1 MELAFEQKQR
11 SCLHRT
17 AHLSLA
23 QEQTQELIIPDS
35 MPDASRTLI
44 CCAEPEVQSKTNREG
59 SLLVTGTLR
68 TGCLYADEAG
78 GLQLLTSE
86 LPFTVKLECAEL
98 REDTQT
104 LVRCCVRSADSRLIN
119 SRKVLLRVSVLV
131 QADGYEPQTQSMSVL
146 KDPPACLQLK
156 TQTYETNAPV
166 ELSERA
172 FQVSEEL
179 NLPDGRPQIARLV
192 SCLLTPVV
200 QEQGLV
206 GSKAVLK
213 GTANLQITYLDNEN
227 ALRTLSFSV
236 PFSQYCQME
245 GDYDQD
251 ETLESVL
258 LVTGVQLEPVAS
270 EQSQKLLFGAGLLAQ
285 CMVVQPQALTL
296 CEDAYSTKGE
306 FQPQWET
313 QEHTM
318 RLDAQTLRE
327 PVRAS
332 FPVQAAAVLDCRV
345 YPDAQA
351 LERTDDGVTVHV
363 PLRADLV
370 YTDPDGAVQA
380 ETFRTEVSCHT
391 ALSENGLCEAVCTI
405 QPEGYASAESVRR
418 DARPDEAAE
427 HAAAVSRHPAHERK
441 RRALGPCAAVP
452 DDGAVDPAGQS
463 SDAAGGG
470 RRTAAADPH
479 VRREAGIWNNVR
491 STRRSRT
498 ARTARS
504 ISASS
509 ALCGRENPPLSSA
522 SWSSSCCR
530 TSKTSMSANAPPTS
544 CRSPARAGRS

>member
-1 MELAFEQKQR
+1 MELAFEQKQQ
-11 SCLHRT
+11 SCLRRT

-119 SRKVLLRVSVLV
+119 SRKVLLRVSILV
-131 QADGYEPQTQSMSVL
+131 QADGFEPQTESTRVL
-146 KDPPACLQLK
+146 TDPPACLQLK
-156 TQTYETNAPV
+156 TQTYEMNAPV
-166 ELSERA
+166 ELAERA

-192 SCLLTPVV
+192 SYSLTPVV

-236 PFSQYCQME
+236 PFSQYCQMG

-270 EQSQKLLFGAGLLAQ
+270 EQSQKLLFGTGILAQ
-285 CMVVQPQALTL
+285 CVVLQPQQLTV
-296 CEDAYSTKGE
+296 CEDAYATKGDFHPE
-306 FQPQWET
+306 W
-313 QEHTM
+313 QEQE
-318 RLDAQTLRE
+318 RLLAELDEWGHNSQRGYMD
-327 PVRAS
+327 RARDYI
-332 FPVQAAAVLDCRV
+332 AAHFSDSGLS
-345 YPDAQA
+345 
-351 LERTDDGVTVHV
+351 LN
-363 PLRADLV
+363 
-370 YTDPDGAVQA
+370 
-380 ETFRTEVSCHT
+380 EVSGHVG
-391 ALSENGLCEAVCTI
+391 LSVSYLSSLFSKYQPPGFSHYLRQYRVEQARLLLESTDASVTEIGYQTGFNSSNSFIRTFKSLVGETPGRYRERCQGGKYENG
-405 QPEGYASAESVRR
+405 
-418 DARPDEAAE
+418 
-427 HAAAVSRHPAHERK
+427 K
-441 RRALGPCAAVP
+441 
-452 DDGAVDPAGQS
+452 DDD
-463 SDAAGGG
+463 
-470 RRTAAADPH
+470 T
-479 VRREAGIWNNVR
+479 
-491 STRRSRT
+491 
-498 ARTARS
+498 
-504 ISASS
+504 
-509 ALCGRENPPLSSA
+509 
-522 SWSSSCCR
+522 
-530 TSKTSMSANAPPTS
+530 
-544 CRSPARAGRS
+544 

>member
-68 TGCLYADEAG
+68 TCCLYADEAG

-192 SCLLTPVV
+192 SCSLTPVV

-405 QPEGYASAESVRR
+405 QPEGYASAGS
-418 DARPDEAAE
+418 
-427 HAAAVSRHPAHERK
+427 
-441 RRALGPCAAVP
+441 
-452 DDGAVDPAGQS
+452 GAVELRYDAVFQVQTFSRQTLQNLSGGTLDLTKQQNTQRPSVVIRTTAQS
-463 SDAAGGG
+463 IQQANHL
-470 RRTAAADPH
+470 TQPEAD
-479 VRREAGIWNNVR
+479 
-491 STRRSRT
+491 
-498 ARTARS
+498 
-504 ISASS
+504 
-509 ALCGRENPPLSSA
+509 
-522 SWSSSCCR
+522 
-530 TSKTSMSANAPPTS
+530 
-544 CRSPARAGRS
+544 AGRLLLIPM

>member
-119 SRKVLLRVSVLV
+119 SRKVLLRVSVLA
-131 QADGYEPQTQSMSVL
+131 QADGYEPDTRTVRTL

-192 SCLLTPVV
+192 SCSLTPVV

-285 CMVVQPQALTL
+285 CLVTKTVTLPFCEDAFATHGTLLAEWKEFTFDCQLDRQVQQLALRDTLRGEPLRSVIDSAVFVDFPRTEPVEQGVRVTVPVNVRVLGLDAEGMMQGLSGAARAETELPAECGAVCRASAALRPEGSASPSGDGAELRAALTL
-296 CEDAYSTKGE
+296 DAG
-306 FQPQWET
+306 FFAQ
-313 QEHTM
+313 
-318 RLDAQTLRE
+318 QTLRTLSAGTIDPPAE
-327 PVRAS
+327 PEARRPSLVIRAGLDGG
-332 FPVQAAAVLDCRV
+332 PVWDVAKQYGTSVAAICA
-345 YPDAQA
+345 A
-351 LERTDDGVTVHV
+351 
-363 PLRADLV
+363 
-370 YTDPDGAVQA
+370 
-380 ETFRTEVSCHT
+380 
-391 ALSENGLCEAVCTI
+391 NGLSGEEI
-405 QPEGYASAESVRR
+405 E
-418 DARPDEAAE
+418 
-427 HAAAVSRHPAHERK
+427 
-441 RRALGPCAAVP
+441 
-452 DDGAVDPAGQS
+452 
-463 SDAAGGG
+463 AGGMLLI
-470 RRTAAADPH
+470 P
-479 VRREAGIWNNVR
+479 
-491 STRRSRT
+491 
-498 ARTARS
+498 
-504 ISASS
+504 
-509 ALCGRENPPLSSA
+509 
-522 SWSSSCCR
+522 
-530 TSKTSMSANAPPTS
+530 M
-544 CRSPARAGRS
+544 

>member
-1 MELAFEQKQR
+1 
-11 SCLHRT
+11 
-17 AHLSLA
+17 
-23 QEQTQELIIPDS
+23 
-35 MPDASRTLI
+35 
-44 CCAEPEVQSKTNREG
+44 
-59 SLLVTGTLR
+59 
-68 TGCLYADEAG
+68 
-78 GLQLLTSE
+78 
-86 LPFTVKLECAEL
+86 
-98 REDTQT
+98 
-104 LVRCCVRSADSRLIN
+104 
-119 SRKVLLRVSVLV
+119 
-131 QADGYEPQTQSMSVL
+131 MSVL

-192 SCLLTPVV
+192 SCSLTPVV

-345 YPDAQA
+345 YRTHRRLSGQTTA
-351 LERTDDGVTVHV
+351 L
-363 PLRADLV
+363 PSMLRAARGPRL
-370 YTDPDGAVQA
+370 YRPGRRGAV
-380 ETFRTEVSCHT
+380 
-391 ALSENGLCEAVCTI
+391 
-405 QPEGYASAESVRR
+405 R
-418 DARPDEAAE
+418 DVPHGGQLPYGA
-427 HAAAVSRHPAHERK
+427 ERK
-441 RRALGPCAAVP
+441 RPLRGRVY
-452 DDGAVDPAGQS
+452 DPAGGLRLGGQRRGR
-463 SDAAGGG
+463 AA
-470 RRTAAADPH
+470 
-479 VRREAGIWNNVR
+479 
-491 STRRSRT
+491 
-498 ARTARS
+498 
-504 ISASS
+504 
-509 ALCGRENPPLSSA
+509 L
-522 SWSSSCCR
+522 
-530 TSKTSMSANAPPTS
+530 
-544 CRSPARAGRS
+544 

>member
-1 MELAFEQKQR
+1 M
-11 SCLHRT
+11 
-17 AHLSLA
+17 
-23 QEQTQELIIPDS
+23 
-35 MPDASRTLI
+35 
-44 CCAEPEVQSKTNREG
+44 
-59 SLLVTGTLR
+59 
-68 TGCLYADEAG
+68 
-78 GLQLLTSE
+78 
-86 LPFTVKLECAEL
+86 
-98 REDTQT
+98 
-104 LVRCCVRSADSRLIN
+104 
-119 SRKVLLRVSVLV
+119 
-131 QADGYEPQTQSMSVL
+131 
-146 KDPPACLQLK
+146 
-156 TQTYETNAPV
+156 

-179 NLPDGRPQIARLV
+179 NLPDGRPQITRLV

-405 QPEGYASAESVRR
+405 QPEGYASAGS
-418 DARPDEAAE
+418 
-427 HAAAVSRHPAHERK
+427 
-441 RRALGPCAAVP
+441 
-452 DDGAVDPAGQS
+452 GAVELRYDAVFQVQTFSRQTLQNLSGGTLDLTKQQNTQRPSVVIRRMSENAALWDLARQYRTTAQS
-463 SDAAGGG
+463 IQQANHL
-470 RRTAAADPH
+470 TQPEAD
-479 VRREAGIWNNVR
+479 
-491 STRRSRT
+491 
-498 ARTARS
+498 
-504 ISASS
+504 
-509 ALCGRENPPLSSA
+509 
-522 SWSSSCCR
+522 
-530 TSKTSMSANAPPTS
+530 
-544 CRSPARAGRS
+544 AGRLLLIPM

>member
-192 SCLLTPVV
+192 SCSLTPVV

-258 LVTGVQLEPVAS
+258 LVTGVQLEPVVS

-296 CEDAYSTKGE
+296 CEDAYSTLSLI
-306 FQPQWET
+306 
-313 QEHTM
+313 HIS
-318 RLDAQTLRE
+318 E
-327 PVRAS
+327 P
-332 FPVQAAAVLDCRV
+332 
-345 YPDAQA
+345 
-351 LERTDDGVTVHV
+351 T
-363 PLRADLV
+363 
-370 YTDPDGAVQA
+370 
-380 ETFRTEVSCHT
+380 
-391 ALSENGLCEAVCTI
+391 
-405 QPEGYASAESVRR
+405 
-418 DARPDEAAE
+418 
-427 HAAAVSRHPAHERK
+427 RH
-441 RRALGPCAAVP
+441 
-452 DDGAVDPAGQS
+452 
-463 SDAAGGG
+463 
-470 RRTAAADPH
+470 
-479 VRREAGIWNNVR
+479 
-491 STRRSRT
+491 
-498 ARTARS
+498 
-504 ISASS
+504 
-509 ALCGRENPPLSSA
+509 
-522 SWSSSCCR
+522 
-530 TSKTSMSANAPPTS
+530 
-544 CRSPARAGRS
+544 

>member
-1 MELAFEQKQR
+1 M
-11 SCLHRT
+11 
-17 AHLSLA
+17 
-23 QEQTQELIIPDS
+23 
-35 MPDASRTLI
+35 
-44 CCAEPEVQSKTNREG
+44 
-59 SLLVTGTLR
+59 
-68 TGCLYADEAG
+68 
-78 GLQLLTSE
+78 QLLTSE

-192 SCLLTPVV
+192 SCSLTPVV

-318 RLDAQTLRE
+318 RA
-327 PVRAS
+327 
-332 FPVQAAAVLDCRV
+332 
-345 YPDAQA
+345 
-351 LERTDDGVTVHV
+351 
-363 PLRADLV
+363 
-370 YTDPDGAVQA
+370 
-380 ETFRTEVSCHT
+380 
-391 ALSENGLCEAVCTI
+391 
-405 QPEGYASAESVRR
+405 
-418 DARPDEAAE
+418 
-427 HAAAVSRHPAHERK
+427 
-441 RRALGPCAAVP
+441 
-452 DDGAVDPAGQS
+452 
-463 SDAAGGG
+463 
-470 RRTAAADPH
+470 
-479 VRREAGIWNNVR
+479 
-491 STRRSRT
+491 STRRRCASLSAPRFRCRPPPCSTAGSTRTHRRLSGQTTALPSMCRCARTSSIPTRT
-498 ARTARS
+498 ARCRPRRSARR
-504 ISASS
+504 SA
-509 ALCGRENPPLSSA
+509 AIR
-522 SWSSSCCR
+522 R
-530 TSKTSMSANAPPTS
+530 
-544 CRSPARAGRS
+544 

>member
-68 TGCLYADEAG
+68 TCCLYADEAG

-192 SCLLTPVV
+192 SCSLTPVV

-258 LVTGVQLEPVAS
+258 LVTGVQLEPVDT
-270 EQSQKLLFGAGLLAQ
+270 ETGQKLLFGAGILAQ
-285 CMVVQPQALTL
+285 CTVIQPQTLTL
-296 CEDAYSTKGE
+296 CEDAYSTRGD
-306 FQPQWET
+306 FQPQW
-313 QEHTM
+313 QEQEYSM

-327 PVRAS
+327 PIRPS
-332 FPVQAAAVLDCRV
+332 FPAQASAVLDCRV
-345 YPDAQA
+345 YPDTMA
-351 LERTDDGVTVHV
+351 LERTADGVIVHV
-363 PLRADLV
+363 PLRADTV
-370 YTDPDGAVQA
+370 YTDADGAVQS
-380 ETFRTEVSCHT
+380 ESFRTEVSCKT
-391 ALSENGLCEAVCTI
+391 ALDEDCACEAVFQL
-405 QPEGYASAESVRR
+405 QPEGYA
-418 DARPDEAAE
+418 AAG
-427 HAAAVSRHPAHERK
+427 S
-441 RRALGPCAAVP
+441 
-452 DDGAVDPAGQS
+452 GAVELRYDAVFQLQSFAKQKLQNLVGGTLDLTRQPRAERASVVIRRTGAQQPLWDLAKRYKTTAQAIQTANHLTQPEADAGQLLLI
-463 SDAAGGG
+463 
-470 RRTAAADPH
+470 P
-479 VRREAGIWNNVR
+479 
-491 STRRSRT
+491 
-498 ARTARS
+498 
-504 ISASS
+504 
-509 ALCGRENPPLSSA
+509 
-522 SWSSSCCR
+522 
-530 TSKTSMSANAPPTS
+530 M
-544 CRSPARAGRS
+544 